1 MKNSLKI
8 TAVVAA
14 ALGAT
19 GAYAD
24 TLKFSTAA
32 PMGTPWV
39 THYEKSAENL
49 AANSDGALTM
59 EVFGGGQLGA
69 EVETIKQTARGR
81 LDVGNFSVT
90 AAAVVVPE
98 VNMLVSPFFWDNVEQ
113 ADCALDNHLLPV
125 FDELFEAR
133 GLKIIQWT
141 ELGWQILFSKEP
153 VVTVDQAEGFKMRVA
168 PAKNADLL
176 WRGVGSSGVP
186 LPFAEVASSLQTGIV
201 DGGELPTISYIA
213 TGLNKI
219 APNMTR
225 TNHIYQP
232 SVTLMSLKTW
242 NGMSAD
248 EQETFMAS
256 IESSEMLRK
265 NVRGAIAFFEGKMID
280 EGGTIHDLDAETRA
294 AWAAKFTPELQ
305 QELIDSVGGD
315 SQRVFEAVVAA
326 RDACTA
332 G

>member
-1 MKNSLKI
+1 MFAKSWI
-8 TAVVAA
+8 VSAVAVASMTGTVA
-14 ALGAT
+14 GAE
-19 GAYAD
+19 A
-24 TLKFSTAA
+24 LKFSTAA

-39 THYEKSAENL
+39 KHYEVSAENL
-49 AANSDGALTM
+49 AANSGGKLTM

-90 AAAVVVPE
+90 AAATVVPE
-98 VNMLVSPFFWDNVEQ
+98 VTMLVSPYFWDNFAQ

-125 FDELFEAR
+125 FDELFEKR
-133 GLKIIQWT
+133 GLKIVQWS
-141 ELGWQILFSKEP
+141 ELGWQILFSKEAITAP
-153 VVTVDQAEGFKMRVA
+153 EQIEGFKMRVA
-168 PAKNADLL
+168 PAKNSDIL
-176 WRGVGSSGVP
+176 WRGANASGVP

-213 TGLNKI
+213 TGLHKV

-232 SVTLMSLKTW
+232 SVTLISLKAW
-242 NGMSAD
+242 NKMSAED
-248 EQETFMAS
+248 QKTFMS
-256 IESSEMLRK
+256 SMESADALRK
-265 NVRGAIAFFEGKMID
+265 QVRGAITFFEGKMIED
-280 EGGTIHDLDAETRA
+280 GGTIHDLSTEQRA
-294 AWAAKFTPELQ
+294 AFAAKFTDEMQ

-315 SQRVFEAVVAA
+315 SQRVYDAVVAA
-326 RDACTA
+326 RAVCS

>member
-1 MKNSLKI
+1 MKTKSWLVS
-8 TAVVAA
+8 AAVAA
-14 ALGAT
+14 TMAGSVS
-19 GAYAD
+19 YAEA
-24 TLKFSTAA
+24 LKFSTAA
-32 PMGTPWV
+32 PNGTPWV

-49 AANSDGALTM
+49 AANSSGELTM

-153 VVTVDQAEGFKMRVA
+153 VTSVEAAEGFKMRVA

-176 WRGVGSSGVP
+176 WRGVGAAGVP
-186 LPFAEVASSLQTGIV
+186 LPFAEVASSLQTGII

-213 TGLNKI
+213 TGLHKV

-242 NGMSAD
+242 NGMSES
-248 EQETFMAS
+248 EQETFMS
-256 IESSEMLRK
+256 SMESSDALRK
-265 NVRGAIAFFEGKMID
+265 SVRGAIAFFEGKMQE
-280 EGGTIHDLDAETRA
+280 EGGTILDLSDEARA
-294 AWAAKFTPELQ
+294 AWAAKFTEDLQ
-305 QELIDSVGGD
+305 QELISEVGGD
-315 SQRVFEAVVAA
+315 AQRVFDEVVAA
-326 RDACTA
+326 RAACSS
-332 G
+332 